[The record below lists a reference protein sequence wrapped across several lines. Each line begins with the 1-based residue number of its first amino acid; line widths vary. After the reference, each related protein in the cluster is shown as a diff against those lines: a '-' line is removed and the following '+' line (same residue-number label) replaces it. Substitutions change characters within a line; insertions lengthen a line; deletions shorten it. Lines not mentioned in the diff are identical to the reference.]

1 MIYVKDFSLKII
13 QIHIYISSGFS
24 ITFVYSMFVL
34 LISVEKQINWTES
47 IVFWGILN
55 ARRGG
60 GGSYLP
66 EKWVGVPFGLPKRDP
81 LANGPYNLK

>member
-13 QIHIYISSGFS
+13 QIHIYISSCFS

-47 IVFWGILN
+47 IVFLFVFGDSECS
-55 ARRGG
+55 AGG
-60 GGSYLP
+60 GGAELYHYFKL
-66 EKWVGVPFGLPKRDP
+66 
-81 LANGPYNLK
+81 